1 MASTIRRPRSAEV
14 GPPAPTWSPVE
25 IPGVSIRD
33 WLGLW
38 RNGTIDG
45 ATDPSPAAVALLA
58 DAPSADLP
66 GQAFDYHD
74 GQGRNMYFEDG
85 HVDFLPCS
93 TPRDPTETLL
103 TGDDAPATPRVSVPV
118 KFVGWH

>member
-1 MASTIRRPRSAEV
+1 M
-14 GPPAPTWSPVE
+14 
-25 IPGVSIRD
+25 
-33 WLGLW
+33 
-38 RNGTIDG
+38 
-45 ATDPSPAAVALLA
+45 ALLA

-93 TPRDPTETLL
+93 TPRDTTETFL
-103 TGDDAPATPRVSVPV
+103 TGDDSPTTPRVSVPV
-118 KFVGWH
+118 RFVGWH